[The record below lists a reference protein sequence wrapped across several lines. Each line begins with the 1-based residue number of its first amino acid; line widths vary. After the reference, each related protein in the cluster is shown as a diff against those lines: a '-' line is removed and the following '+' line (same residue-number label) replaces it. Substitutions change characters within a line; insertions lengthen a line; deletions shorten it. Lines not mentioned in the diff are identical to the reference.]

1 MPSYVSRSRPDGRS
15 ACSSAAGTSQWRKR
29 RWCQL
34 WCMSGC
40 ASGTSDGEMGAMVS
54 GVCTP
59 HIVVTSEPYNGR
71 MKHAPVALLAA
82 CLLAAC
88 SSSDNNKNAT
98 LLKPELALEQL
109 VGPSELGYPRGRID
123 VQFALHIGNRSG
135 EPITVRRVE
144 IGTVSTGAY
153 ALRRESFVFDKQIP
167 PGGVD
172 AATFGARG

>member
-1 MPSYVSRSRPDGRS
+1 
-15 ACSSAAGTSQWRKR
+15 
-29 RWCQL
+29 
-34 WCMSGC
+34 
-40 ASGTSDGEMGAMVS
+40 
-54 GVCTP
+54 
-59 HIVVTSEPYNGR
+59 

-172 AATFGARG
+172 AVTFWARGYARGGGPNAFGATEPVTVRAVVYFNSPAGPFQQVLVRDLGQWDRPRG